1 MISIYRQPQYSHSIP
16 HGAIIQL
23 WIVTKQ
29 SMNQA
34 QIAET
39 QQQEHRSIESVVHRV
54 NGSPENGYSMTG
66 GEIKSQAERSSFETD
81 VTSEKTNTKK
91 RERV

>member
-1 MISIYRQPQYSHSIP
+1 MH
-16 HGAIIQL
+16 AL
-23 WIVTKQ
+23 TKQ

-39 QQQEHRSIESVVHRV
+39 QQQEHRSVEFVAHKA

-66 GEIKSQAERSSFETD
+66 GEIQSRAEGSSFETD
-81 VTSEKTNTKK
+81 VTSEKANTKK
-91 RERV
+91 RERVWSHRIRIFTNMQLI

>member
-1 MISIYRQPQYSHSIP
+1 
-16 HGAIIQL
+16 
-23 WIVTKQ
+23 
-29 SMNQA
+29 MNQA

-91 RERV
+91 RGRV